1 MRPYQGKD
9 MEGAE
14 TPSVL
19 AITTGRGDIRDA
31 VIAIALDQDGNIQS
45 QNKFDNLKDEL
56 NRAAFCELLERR
68 APQVVAIGGLS
79 VHTAKLRDDAAATL
93 REYAI
98 QQLGENAPISA
109 AYDDPMMYS
118 DELAR
123 FDERLRPYLIP
134 MIFPQDATARLYMTS
149 EEAEKEHPTLPLNGR
164 YALALARYTQNP
176 LNSYCKVGRSIAS
189 VTFVEHHQKLVCL
202 PLQRCPFDADFC
214 VDFKRKAV
222 ASPRTR
228 LGQHRV
234 LDGY

>member
-1 MRPYQGKD
+1 
-9 MEGAE
+9 MENAE

-31 VIAIALDQDGNIQS
+31 VIAIVLDQDGNIQS

-56 NRAAFCELLERR
+56 NRAAFFELLERR

-79 VHTAKLRDDAAATL
+79 VHTAKLRDDATATL
-93 REYAI
+93 REFAI
-98 QQLGENAPISA
+98 QQFGQAPPVSA
-109 AYDDPMMYS
+109 AYDDPLQYD

-123 FDERLRPYLIP
+123 YNANLEPHQIP

-176 LNSYCKVGRSIAS
+176 LNSYCKIGRAIAS
-189 VTFVEHHQKLVCL
+189 VTFIEHHQKL
-202 PLQRCPFDADFC
+202 
-214 VDFKRKAV
+214 
-222 ASPRTR
+222 ASR
-228 LGQHRV
+228 H
-234 LDGY
+234 